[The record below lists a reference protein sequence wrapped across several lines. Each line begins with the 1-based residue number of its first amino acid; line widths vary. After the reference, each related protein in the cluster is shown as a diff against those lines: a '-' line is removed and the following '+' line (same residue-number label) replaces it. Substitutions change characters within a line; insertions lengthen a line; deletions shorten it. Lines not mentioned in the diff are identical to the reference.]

1 MFTASQRLVA
11 SVLALTLGAP
21 AFAAEPAAESSEP
34 VVTDAPRRA
43 PEPVL
48 HGHRYAFV
56 AGGIL
61 LVGAAGV
68 GYLAQGEARRAQSLE
83 SARDSREALERAR
96 TTAAT
101 ANLLYAVAGVTL
113 VYGLVLEL
121 LPEPAADAASLT
133 FHF

>member
-11 SVLALTLGAP
+11 FVLVLTLGAP
-21 AFAAEPAAESSEP
+21 ALAADPASEIP
-34 VVTDAPRRA
+34 TVDAPRRA
-43 PEPVL
+43 PESAL

-56 AGGIL
+56 AGGVL
-61 LVGAAGV
+61 LLGAAGV

-83 SARDSREALERAR
+83 SARDSQAALERAR

-101 ANLLYAVAGVTL
+101 ANVLYAVAGVTL

>member
-11 SVLALTLGAP
+11 FVLALTLGAP
-21 AFAAEPAAESSEP
+21 ALAAESSQPEP
-34 VVTDAPRRA
+34 LAVDAPRRA
-43 PEPVL
+43 PQPVL

-61 LVGAAGV
+61 LAGGVAV

-101 ANLLYAVAGVTL
+101 SNLLYAVAGVTL